1 MRTGHIELSV
11 LGSDMDSKGLSERC
25 VLWRNEYHHV
35 VEIRSAIIINECET
49 AQPVHRNMDDDR

>member
-1 MRTGHIELSV
+1 
-11 LGSDMDSKGLSERC
+11 MDSEGLSERC

-49 AQPVHRNMDDDR
+49 AQPVHRNMDDDRWVLLMLFRCE